1 MARVKSRTIDRN
13 RFSKVYPFIKGPKRL
28 TFMGDN
34 DMVIEVL
41 SVTFSN
47 EESKTVTFEIPFKDD
62 QYRVAL
68 SPRDNT
74 SSDSADVVLSI
85 EDSISDKSKIKIL
98 ASAPFTGVVDVIAIR
113 IGT

>member
-1 MARVKSRTIDRN
+1 MARIKSRTIDRN
-13 RFSKVYPFIKGPKRL
+13 RYCKKYPFIKAPKRL
-28 TFMGDN
+28 TFVGDK

-47 EESKTVTFEIPFKDD
+47 ESSKTVSFEIPFADD

-74 SSDSADVVLSI
+74 ATDSANVSLSV
-85 EDSISDKSKIKIL
+85 EDSVSDKSQIKIL

-113 IGT
+113 ISS